1 MHDSALPADT
11 FGDPFD
17 ITTLPLPRPAVGY
30 GVQRLDSDC
39 LLDQRSGEFMPV
51 RSLQLDAAFPSFAHA
66 HGAAADWLA
75 RTGTPADAHDLA
87 IVPLGYDPLLQRPI
101 LIYGVIRSE
110 P

>member
-1 MHDSALPADT
+1 MYDSALPTDT

-17 ITTLPLPRPAVGY
+17 IATLPLPRPAVGY

-39 LLDQRSGEFMPV
+39 LLDRRSGEFLAV
-51 RSLQLDAAFPSFAHA
+51 RTPQLDAAFPSFAHA
-66 HGAAADWLA
+66 HAAAADWLA
-75 RTGTPADAHDLA
+75 RTGTPADEHDLA
-87 IVPLGYDPLLQRPI
+87 IVPLGYDRLLQRPI

>member
-1 MHDSALPADT
+1 MNLLDLPADT

-17 ITTLPLPRPAVGY
+17 IDVLPLPRPAVGY

-39 LLDQRSGEFMPV
+39 LLDGDSGTLLPV
-51 RSLQLDAAFPSFAHA
+51 RHPQLQAVFGSFAAA
-66 HGAAADWLA
+66 HVAASRYLQRNGTAAD
-75 RTGTPADAHDLA
+75 THDLA